1 MGCHS
6 VADLKDYHSKRD
18 FEKTPEPR
26 AGFGARPSRDLRFVI
41 QKHKARHLH
50 YDMRLER
57 EGVLKSWALPK
68 EPSCNAGVKR
78 LAVATED
85 HPLGYEEFE
94 GEIPEGNYGAGT
106 VEIWDRGSYLP
117 IEWKEGLIVFEV
129 KAQKLTGTFCLVKL
143 KPKEKDDKNWLFFK
157 KMVRDRDA

>member
-1 MGCHS
+1 MA
-6 VADLKDYHSKRD
+6 ADLKDYQSKRD
-18 FEKTPEPR
+18 FDRTPEPR
-26 AGFGARPSRDLRFVI
+26 AGLRAGSPRHVRFVI
-41 QKHKARHLH
+41 QKHRARHLH

-57 EGVLKSWALPK
+57 EGVLRSWAIPK
-68 EPSCNAGVKR
+68 EPPLVSGVKR

-117 IEWKEGLIVFEV
+117 VEWKEELIVFEV
-129 KAQKLTGTFCLVKL
+129 NAGKMSGTFCLVKL

-157 KMVRDRDA
+157 KQEERGRP